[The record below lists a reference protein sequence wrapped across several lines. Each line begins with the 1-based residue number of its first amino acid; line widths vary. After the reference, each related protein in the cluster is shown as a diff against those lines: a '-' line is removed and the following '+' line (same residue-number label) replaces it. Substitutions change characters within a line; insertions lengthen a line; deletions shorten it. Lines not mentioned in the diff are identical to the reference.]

1 MWRNVALLACV
12 TAGLAFSQGSFLGVA
27 IQEIDSDRAKELK
40 LPEDAGVEV
49 TRIAPDSPAEKAGIK
64 TGDVVTQYN
73 GQRVEGMD
81 QFSRMVR
88 ETPAG
93 RDVKIG
99 IVRNGAP
106 QTITARIVAR
116 PAIAGQLI
124 PSPVQQP
131 FEFRFPDMPKRWMAS
146 WRSSLA

>member
-1 MWRNVALLACV
+1 MWDKIVPIVFMTASLATSQAPPSVSRVAAPS
-12 TAGLAFSQGSFLGVA
+12 ASGSFLGVG
-27 IQEIDSDRAKELK
+27 IQEIDGNRAKELK
-40 LPEDAGVEV
+40 LPEEAGVEV

-93 RDVKIG
+93 RD
-99 IVRNGAP
+99 
-106 QTITARIVAR
+106 
-116 PAIAGQLI
+116 
-124 PSPVQQP
+124 
-131 FEFRFPDMPKRWMAS
+131 
-146 WRSSLA
+146 